1 MMTLI
6 IASGA
11 PQKTSNTVKMYPL
24 AGDIANVSYFK
35 INAYKR
41 DVISW
46 HYFSYVLA
54 LQLGLIDYEPAS

>member
-1 MMTLI
+1 MMIFI

-24 AGDIANVSYFK
+24 SGDIVNVSYFK

-46 HYFSYVLA
+46 HYFSYV
-54 LQLGLIDYEPAS
+54 